1 MKKFYSLLAV
11 IAVSATVSAQAFTAT
26 YSFDGTPPAT
36 VAATTGSNFTASA
49 FTQSG
54 YTATTTGNR
63 FAWSDAPTANT
74 PSASKYLEVTV
85 TPASGYYLDVSSV
98 TFRVQRSG
106 TGPRY
111 YAVRS
116 SVDGYTANL
125 PASVVPA
132 NQELEVVPTNQF
144 HYVNDISTGQ
154 DGSTVQP
161 AVVDQADPVTFRF
174 YFYGAEASGGTF
186 SVDDVVI
193 TGNVDTTVLAVGD
206 ATASKASLV
215 KNTVVANNI
224 IFNVKSDVQIV
235 NMNGQVVKTA
245 SVNENTSID
254 VASLPKGTY
263 VVTGVVNGKSAS
275 QKIIKK

>member
-224 IFNVKSDVQIV
+224 I
-235 NMNGQVVKTA
+235 
-245 SVNENTSID
+245 
-254 VASLPKGTY
+254 
-263 VVTGVVNGKSAS
+263 
-275 QKIIKK
+275 